1 MALQI
6 INAGPDPEEIAG
18 KIREAIAIAIDGARI
33 EVEARGPGHFEVS
46 VVSEIFEGKSQVQ
59 QHQLVYGAITELMSG
74 PQAPVHAIDR
84 LQCRTPNS

>member
-6 INAGPDPEEIAG
+6 INSGPDPEEIAG
-18 KIREAIAIAIDGARI
+18 KLHEAIALAIDGARI
-33 EVEARGPGHFEVS
+33 DVAARGPGHFEIT
-46 VVSEIFEGKSQVQ
+46 VVSELFEGKSRVQ

-84 LQCRTPNS
+84 LECRAEPR

>member
-6 INAGPDPEEIAG
+6 LNAGPDPEEIAE
-18 KIREAIAIAIDGARI
+18 KIRDAIASAVAGAEI
-33 EVEARGPGHFEVS
+33 EVAARGPGHFEIK
-46 VVSEIFEGKSQVQ
+46 VVSDVFEGKSRVQ

-84 LQCRTPNS
+84 LECETPS